1 MGQEI
6 RDWRLVIKVSNL
18 QSPISEQGDHD
29 IVTSTISV
37 KLFATLRQTAGWS
50 EKPIELAGETTV
62 RELLARL
69 MDENP
74 GLDLNKRSIYA
85 AVNEDF
91 ADADQVLHDG
101 DKVAIFPPVSGGN
114 R

>member
-1 MGQEI
+1 M
-6 RDWRLVIKVSNL
+6 
-18 QSPISEQGDHD
+18 
-29 IVTSTISV
+29 TSTISV